1 MAIEQVSLRSDSP
14 DSALPPDVRKRSLP
28 ASLDNEFGAA
38 RQKPGIAQKFRW
50 FTYRKAKGLPHTRG
64 HSPTGRLLRFSL
76 ICLVAWLIVSWLA
89 AQLLIVRTE
98 KAPADAIVVLSGS
111 STYVERTTWAA
122 RLYREGRA
130 PLVILTNDGLIG
142 SWNDKEQRN
151 PHYYELAAKELQAQG
166 VPADKILVVSS
177 TAFGT
182 YEESLGVREFATG
195 HSLKRLLIVTSAYH
209 TRRALWSMR
218 RASEGSGIEV
228 GVDGPPPGWQ
238 TPSTSTW
245 WMRRWGWRNVA
256 GEYVKMVYYWFKY

>member
-1 MAIEQVSLRSDSP
+1 V
-14 DSALPPDVRKRSLP
+14 
-28 ASLDNEFGAA
+28 G
-38 RQKPGIAQKFRW
+38 
-50 FTYRKAKGLPHTRG
+50 
-64 HSPTGRLLRFSL
+64 L
-76 ICLVAWLIVSWLA
+76 ICLAAWLIVSWLA

-130 PLVILTNDGLIG
+130 PLVVLTNDGLIG
-142 SWNDKEQRN
+142 SWNEKEQRN

-182 YEESLGVREFATG
+182 YEESLGVREFATS
-195 HSLKRLLIVTSAYH
+195 HSLNRLLIVTSAYH

-218 RASEGSGIEV
+218 RASEGSGIEI